1 MGGKKKF
8 TFRDLNRLVPLT
20 YNQQKFKD
28 IYNSGVEVIFQLG
41 AAGAGKTTLA
51 LSEAFAEVLDP
62 STHYDKVII
71 IRSAVAVREIGY
83 LPGSL
88 DEKAQ
93 SYESPYIDAVK
104 SIFNYNEPYENLK
117 AVGLLEFALTSYLRG
132 VNFTE
137 GSIVIVDECQ
147 NLDFEEINTAYTRLC
162 KGSKIIFCGDGKQ
175 SDIQRLKKQDS
186 GLAKFIDIFDNM
198 YKYED
203 EFNDYSNMINEPYD
217 QPEYKKDIPNY
228 AIINYEAKD
237 CLCNDKVRNYLI
249 TKHKMG
255 L

>member
-8 TFRDLNRLVPLT
+8 TLRDLNKLVPLT

-41 AAGAGKTTLA
+41 AAGAGKTSLA

-93 SYESPYIDAVK
+93 SYEAPYIDAVK
-104 SIFNYNEPYENLK
+104 SIFNYKEPYENLK

-137 GSIVIVDECQ
+137 GSIIIVDECQ

-175 SDIQRLKKQDS
+175 TDIQRLKKQDS

-198 YKYED
+198 HKYED

-217 QPEYKKDIPNY
+217 QYEYKKDIPNY
-228 AIINYEAKD
+228 AIINYEDKD
-237 CLCNDKVRNYLI
+237 CLRNDKVRNYLI